1 MHADTKY
8 MVASGACHVLCSLH
22 TDTLYHHSVAVE
34 ACFKRRI
41 FLKRL
46 RDVLRIPV
54 LALVDADPYGLKIL
68 SVYMKGVLHGLCLH
82 ARANYNCFQQADY
95 AWCVASLYMRLMSDF
110 AAA

>member
-1 MHADTKY
+1 MHADTKC
-8 MVASGACHVLCSLH
+8 MFASGACHLLCSLH
-22 TDTLYHHSVAVE
+22 ADMLYHHSVAGE

-68 SVYMKGVLHGLCLH
+68 SVYMKGALRGLCLH
-82 ARANYNCFQQADY
+82 ARAYHNCTQQADY
-95 AWCVASLYMRLMSDF
+95 AWCVAGLYMHFMSDF

>member
-1 MHADTKY
+1 M
-8 MVASGACHVLCSLH
+8 LF
-22 TDTLYHHSVAVE
+22 HHGV
-34 ACFKRRI
+34 ACFERRI

-68 SVYMKGVLHGLCLH
+68 SVYMKGALHGLCLH
-82 ARANYNCFQQADY
+82 ATANNICFQRTDY
-95 AWCVASLYMRLMSDF
+95 AWCVASLYMHFVFDF